1 LINKKLELKYT
12 ILAKKLLME
21 L

>member
-12 ILAKKLLME
+12 ISAKKLLME